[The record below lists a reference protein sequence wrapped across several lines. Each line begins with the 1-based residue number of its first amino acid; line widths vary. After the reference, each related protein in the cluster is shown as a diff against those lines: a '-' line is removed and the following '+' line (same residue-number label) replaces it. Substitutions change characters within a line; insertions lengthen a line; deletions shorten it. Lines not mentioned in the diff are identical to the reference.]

1 MALIRELYELQEAKG
16 WLPPEELRAL
26 AHRLRV
32 PLYRLQGLASFYPHF
47 RMAPPPRATIAVC
60 RDLACH
66 LRGAQQL
73 AKEIRA
79 EAGEG
84 IEVQEVSCLGR
95 CEGAPACAVQ
105 DIPIAPAD
113 AESAVRAARNPD
125 DLPAE
130 QPAAAPRRF
139 RIDPYNGEAEHYG
152 TLGAAPDDVIAA
164 LGKAGLR
171 GMGGAGFPTGQKWAL
186 VRGEQRTPKYVV
198 CNADESEP
206 GTFKDRVLLEEAPH
220 LVLEGM
226 AIAGKTVGAEKG
238 IVYIRH
244 EYGREKRALEREL
257 KRARLDGFPIEIF
270 VSPGG
275 YILGE
280 ETALLEALEDK
291 RGEPRNKPPF
301 PGTHGLFGQPTVIN
315 NVETL
320 AQVPGVIRAELAG
333 APPPTGRG
341 IEIGWKLMAVS
352 GDVARPGVYEIKLGQ
367 HTVTQLI
374 EMAGGVRDGKQ
385 LLAFAPGGASS
396 NFLPADK
403 AGAVLGFA
411 ELQQVGSMLGS
422 GALVVLAEGRDLAD
436 VAENVTRFFARE
448 SCGKCVPCRVGTEKA
463 VALMSQKPAR
473 GALEKKLTEL
483 DETLRLTSICGLGQ
497 VALGPALSLLRNFK

>member
-26 AHRLRV
+26 SHRLRV

-47 RMAPPPRATIAVC
+47 RLSPPPRATIAVC

-66 LRGAQQL
+66 LRGAQAL

-79 EAGEG
+79 EAGTDV
-84 IEVQEVSCLGR
+84 EVHEVSCLGR
-95 CEGAPACAVQ
+95 CDGAPACAVQ
-105 DIPIAPAD
+105 EIPIAPAD
-113 AESAVRAARNPD
+113 AETALRAAKHPD

-130 QPAAAPRRF
+130 QPPPAPRRF

-152 TLGAAPDDVIAA
+152 MLGTAPDDVIAA
-164 LGKAGLR
+164 LTKAGLR
-171 GMGGAGFPTGQKWAL
+171 GMGGAGFPAGQKWAL
-186 VRGEQRTPKYVV
+186 VRGEQRTPKYVL

-257 KRARLDGFPIEIF
+257 KRAKAGGFPIEIF

-320 AQVPGVIRAELAG
+320 AQVPGIV
-333 APPPTGRG
+333 RG
-341 IEIGWKLMAVS
+341 IEAGWKLMAVS
-352 GDVARPGVYEIKLGQ
+352 GDVTRPGVYEVKLGQ
-367 HTVTQLI
+367 TTVAQLI
-374 EMAGGVRDGKQ
+374 EMAGGMRDGKP

-403 AGAVLGFA
+403 ADAVLGFA
-411 ELQQVGSMLGS
+411 ELPKVGSMLGS

-463 VALMSQKPAR
+463 VTLMAQKHAR
-473 GALEKKLTEL
+473 GALEQKLTEL

>member
-1 MALIRELYELQEAKG
+1 MASDYTCDVVSLISELYELQEAKG
-16 WLPPEELRAL
+16 WLAPVELRAL
-26 AHRLRV
+26 AARLRV

-47 RMAPPPRATIAVC
+47 RLAPPPRATVAVC

-66 LRGAQQL
+66 LRGAQTL
-73 AKEIRA
+73 LKDLRA
-79 EAGEG
+79 ELGDAGV
-84 IEVQEVSCLGR
+84 EVHEVSCLGR
-95 CEGAPACAVQ
+95 CDGAPACAVQ
-105 DIPIAPAD
+105 DIPMAPAD
-113 AESAVRAARNPD
+113 VESVARAARHPD

-130 QPAAAPRRF
+130 EPTAAPRRF
-139 RIDPYNGEAEHYG
+139 RIDPYNGESEHYG
-152 TLGAAPDDVIAA
+152 VLARNLAADEVIAA
-164 LGKAGLR
+164 LVGSGLR
-171 GMGGAGFPTGQKWAL
+171 GMGGAGFPTGQKWKL
-186 VRGEQRTPKYVV
+186 VRAEQRTPKYVV

-220 LVLEGM
+220 LVLEGI
-226 AIAGKTVGAEKG
+226 AIAGRTVGAERG

-244 EYGREKRALEREL
+244 EYGRERHALEIEL
-257 KRARLDGFPIEIF
+257 KRARLGGFPIEIF

-301 PGTHGLFGQPTVIN
+301 PGTHGLHGQPTVIN

-320 AQVPGVIRAELAG
+320 AQVPGILASV
-333 APPPTGRG
+333 
-341 IEIGWKLMAVS
+341 ESGWKLMAVS
-352 GDVARPGVYEIKLGQ
+352 GDVARPGVYEIQLGKT
-367 HTVTQLI
+367 TVAQLI
-374 EMAGGVRDGKQ
+374 EMAGGVARGKK

-403 AGAVLGFA
+403 VDAVLGFA

-422 GALVVLAEGRDLAD
+422 GALVVIAEGRDLAD

-463 VALMSQKPAR
+463 VVLMSQRPAR
-473 GALEKKLTEL
+473 GALEQKLGEL